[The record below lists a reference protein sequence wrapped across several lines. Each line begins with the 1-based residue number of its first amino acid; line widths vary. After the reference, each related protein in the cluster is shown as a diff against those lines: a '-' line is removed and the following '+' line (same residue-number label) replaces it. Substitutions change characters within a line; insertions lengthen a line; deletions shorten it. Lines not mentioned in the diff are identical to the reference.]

1 MSCQSTAPFCSAL
14 RSCVPVLAASD
25 PEDTCG
31 LKATSR
37 SLSPLVEC
45 NLLNLAPHSRPWI
58 LGGCVPC
65 VFAAPALVTGRDVAK
80 AAEER
85 VALGL
90 SGLPSW
96 PLSAL
101 PEAVRST
108 GSGQKI

>member
-58 LGGCVPC
+58 WGEAVSPVSSLPQRLRQGG
-65 VFAAPALVTGRDVAK
+65 T
-80 AAEER
+80 EER

-96 PLSAL
+96 PPPAL